1 MRPPILMPAF
11 LGLVF
16 ASGLS
21 AQQPTLGQVV
31 IDLNK
36 IGYPQ
41 EACNWEGAT
50 QIEFLDSVQLLV
62 GFPIHSSPCNAQ
74 SQGQPQKWRAAVID
88 ASGKILHTLDFDS
101 GQKVRA
107 GPEGHILLLTEKE
120 FSILDSD
127 FTAVQ
132 RLSWPKEVD
141 PAQIPHWAWSVATT
155 IELAPSRQGFVIRG
169 PHPKNGVAY
178 FDGNPV
184 KLDSEVDSCSLD
196 SAVTDSGFACLEMS
210 ASAQLVVHR
219 MKDDWH
225 IESPLFQK
233 REWFAL
239 PAFNRVLLL
248 TNKFQ
253 LFQFTRAGNS
263 EKVADLHWLA
273 PILGY
278 PRTSYALTSS
288 VAHRILVSSWGFLI
302 PWSDISGI
310 GGYDRVVV
318 LDYASGQIIFRKQYG
333 LGAEVV
339 ISPDGHLLAVREKN
353 RLSVMVLP

>member
-1 MRPPILMPAF
+1 MRQPILMPAF
-11 LGLVF
+11 LVLVF

-21 AQQPTLGQVV
+21 AQQPTSGQVV

-41 EACNWEGAT
+41 EACTWDEAA
-50 QIEFLDSVQLLV
+50 QFEFLDSVQLLV
-62 GFPIHSSPCNAQ
+62 RYAIHSSPCGAQ

-107 GPEGHILLLTEKE
+107 GPEGHILLLSEKE

-132 RLSWPKEVD
+132 RLSWPKEAD

-169 PHPKNGVAY
+169 PYPKNGVAY
-178 FDGNPV
+178 FNGNPV
-184 KLDSEVDSCSLD
+184 KLSSEADSCSHD
-196 SAVTDSGFACLEMS
+196 SAVTDSGFACLKTGS
-210 ASAQLVVHR
+210 SGQLVVQL
-219 MKDDWH
+219 KNDEWL
-225 IESPLFQK
+225 IKSPLFRK
-233 REWFAL
+233 WEWFTLAA
-239 PAFNRVLLL
+239 PNKVLLL

-253 LFQFTRAGNS
+253 LYQFTRPGNP

-278 PRTSYALTSS
+278 PRMSYALTSS
-288 VAHRILVSSWGFLI
+288 AAHRILVSSWGFLF

-318 LDYASGQIIFRKQYG
+318 LDYSSGQIIFRKQYG
-333 LGAEVV
+333 LGADVV
-339 ISPDGHLLAVREKN
+339 ISPDGHLLAVHEKN
-353 RLSVMVLP
+353 LLSVIDLK

>member
-1 MRPPILMPAF
+1 MRQPVLMPAF
-11 LGLVF
+11 LALVF

-41 EACNWEGAT
+41 EACNWEEAA

-62 GFPIHSSPCNAQ
+62 GFPIHSSPCDAQ
-74 SQGQPQKWRAAVID
+74 SQRQPQKWRAAVVD
-88 ASGKILHTLDFDS
+88 ASGKTLHTLDLEP

-132 RLSWPKEVD
+132 RLSWPKEAD
-141 PAQIPHWAWSVATT
+141 PAQISHRSWSLATT
-155 IELAPSRQGFVIRG
+155 IELAPSRQSFVIRG
-169 PHPKNGVAY
+169 PPPRNGVAY
-178 FDGNPV
+178 FTGNPV
-184 KLDSEVDSCSLD
+184 KLSSEVDSCSLD
-196 SAVTDSGFACLEMS
+196 IAVTDSGFACLEMS

-219 MKDDWH
+219 MNDDWH

-239 PAFNRVLLL
+239 PPFNRVLLL

-253 LFQFTRAGNS
+253 LLQFTRSENS

-302 PWSDISGI
+302 PWSDLSGI
-310 GGYDRVVV
+310 GGYDRIVV
-318 LDYASGQIIFRKQYG
+318 LDYSSGQITFRKQYG
-333 LGAEVV
+333 LGADVV

-353 RLSVMVLP
+353 RLSVIDLH

>member
-1 MRPPILMPAF
+1 MPAF

-21 AQQPTLGQVV
+21 AQHPTLGQVV

-41 EACNWEGAT
+41 EACNWEEAA
-50 QIEFLDSVQLLV
+50 QIEFLDSVELLV
-62 GFPIHSSPCNAQ
+62 GFPIHSSPCDAQ
-74 SQGQPQKWRAAVID
+74 SQGQPQKRRAAVID

-132 RLSWPKEVD
+132 RLSWPKEAD
-141 PAQIPHWAWSVATT
+141 PAQILHWAWSAATT

-169 PHPKNGVAY
+169 PYPKNGVAY
-178 FDGNPV
+178 FNGNPV
-184 KLDSEVDSCSLD
+184 KLTEVDFCS
-196 SAVTDSGFACLEMS
+196 
-210 ASAQLVVHR
+210 SAQLLVHR
-219 MKDDWH
+219 MNDDWH

-253 LFQFTRAGNS
+253 LFQFTRPGNS
-263 EKVADLHWLA
+263 ERVADLHWLA
-273 PILGY
+273 PVLGY
-278 PRTSYALTSS
+278 PRTGYALASS
-288 VAHRILVSSWGFLI
+288 VTHRILVSSWGFLI
-302 PWSDISGI
+302 PWSDTSGI

-318 LDYASGQIIFRKQYG
+318 LDYSSGQIIFRKQYG
-333 LGAEVV
+333 LGTEVV
-339 ISPDGHLLAVREKN
+339 ISPDGHLLAVRERN
-353 RLSVMVLP
+353 RLSVIDLR